1 MAAEG
6 TEHHSVLYGPVNRLW
21 ESSGL
26 AESTRIAH
34 VPDHVVMAL
43 LVLVLVAV
51 VFIPLRSKLK
61 RPDALE
67 RPTSSNSSSS
77 WWCWRCAT

>member
-34 VPDHVVMAL
+34 VPD
-43 LVLVLVAV
+43 
-51 VFIPLRSKLK
+51 P
-61 RPDALE
+61 
-67 RPTSSNSSSS
+67 
-77 WWCWRCAT
+77 W